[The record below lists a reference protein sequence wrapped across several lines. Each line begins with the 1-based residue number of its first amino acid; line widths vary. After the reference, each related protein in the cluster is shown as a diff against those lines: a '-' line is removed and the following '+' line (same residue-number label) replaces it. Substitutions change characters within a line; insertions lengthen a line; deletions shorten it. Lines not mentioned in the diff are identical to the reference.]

1 MFNIYWCIVYLIFVR
16 YHRKNCCIYHA
27 LNEVLVREYDLWNY
41 SEFLEE
47 NIQINGQQVNWD
59 FKTEFTS
66 KSFWSYER
74 YLLIRQRALSLRA
87 ASLHRD
93 LIWASNIKSLSR
105 INPNKL
111 LLLLLSFPFKLMQS
125 IWVWPAKSIKW
136 HLPGL
141 RFTWFS

>member
-93 LIWASNIKSLSR
+93 LTWASNIKSLSR

-136 HLPGL
+136 HLPVL